1 MGDPPGH
8 AAVMTSVPNPSTPFM
23 DDQSATQQP
32 QSAPPVPAPVPTS
45 RPPLR
50 RSCTDKMLGGVCGG
64 LGEHTGVDSL
74 VWRVGFVAL
83 TLAGGAGFVVYL
95 LLWVL
100 MPPGQFPADRQP
112 NKLDRLAEQAH
123 HKVYATGWIPPRP

>member
-1 MGDPPGH
+1 MVAGMGPRQ
-8 AAVMTSVPNPSTPFM
+8 AVVMTSVSPPGTPSIDM
-23 DDQSATQQP
+23 NGQSAG
-32 QSAPPVPAPVPTS
+32 PAPAPAIAV

-64 LGEHTGVDSL
+64 LGEHTGIDST

-83 TLAGGAGFVVYL
+83 TLAGGAGVVAYL

-100 MPPGQFPADRQP
+100 MPPGRRPADQQP
-112 NKLDRLAEQAH
+112 GRLDRLADQAH
-123 HKVYATGWIPPRP
+123 DKVYATGWLPPKP

>member
-1 MGDPPGH
+1 MTFVPP
-8 AAVMTSVPNPSTPFM
+8 PSTPVM
-23 DDQSATQQP
+23 GEQSAQQP
-32 QSAPPVPAPVPTS
+32 SPAPPPPPPPAPAV

-64 LGEHTGVDSL
+64 LAEYTGIDSL
-74 VWRVGFVAL
+74 LWRVGFVAV

-100 MPPGQFPADRQP
+100 MPPGQWPADQQP
-112 NKLDRLAEQAH
+112 GRVDRLVEQAH
-123 HKVYATGWIPPRP
+123 HKVYATGWIPPRS

>member
-1 MGDPPGH
+1 MTFVPP
-8 AAVMTSVPNPSTPFM
+8 PSAPLM
-23 DDQSATQQP
+23 DDQPAAQQQP
-32 QSAPPVPAPVPTS
+32 QLGPPAPAA

-64 LGEHTGVDSL
+64 LAEHTGIDSL

-83 TLAGGAGFVVYL
+83 TLTGGAGFLVYL

-100 MPPGQFPADRQP
+100 LPTGRPPADRQP

-123 HKVYATGWIPPRP
+123 HKVHA

>member
-1 MGDPPGH
+1 MTFVPP
-8 AAVMTSVPNPSTPFM
+8 PSTPMM
-23 DDQSATQQP
+23 DDQPTAQQP
-32 QSAPPVPAPVPTS
+32 APAPPPAPAA

-64 LGEHTGVDSL
+64 LAEHTGIDSL

-83 TLAGGAGFVVYL
+83 ALAGGAGFLVYL

-100 MPPGQFPADRQP
+100 MPPGRRPAGQQP
-112 NKLDRLAEQAH
+112 NALDRLAEQAH
-123 HKVYATGWIPPRP
+123 DKVYSTGWIPPRS